1 MTAASLAQCSYCH
14 ATLPASDTFEPYLGA
29 IRCRDVAACERRQIR
44 AFDPTITPDEDR
56 PVPPAAT
63 APAGTACAACR
74 APAAPGEL
82 YDRGGGQWFHRDR
95 AACER
100 EQAYDL
106 APQTPDDWDPSLEI
120 TPSQMR
126 ALVSAGGAQIP
137 PEPTV
142 LTPAEI
148 AALAA
153 QEALARK
160 AVPADGALE
169 ARMTAIARR

>member
-82 YDRGGGQWFHRDR
+82 YDRGNGQWFHRDR

-100 EQAYDL
+100 AQAYDL
-106 APQTPDDWDPSLEI
+106 APQAPDDWDPSLEI
-120 TPSQMR
+120 TPAQNR

-137 PEPTV
+137 PGPPLPT
-142 LTPAEI
+142 PESGFAYEI
-148 AALAA
+148 YRA
-153 QEALARK
+153 QVRA
-160 AVPADGALE
+160 
-169 ARMTAIARR
+169 ARR